1 VLTLASKLASNLA
14 QTKADTEARKL
25 MKVFARVSQ
34 AVQDNPAGVCEQL
47 RQRPDTPARELEE
60 FRQLLNVR

>member
-1 VLTLASKLASNLA
+1 
-14 QTKADTEARKL
+14 

-34 AVQDNPAGVCEQL
+34 AVQDNPGGVYEQL
-47 RQRPDTPARELEE
+47 RQRPETPAQELEE